1 MDELLSAC
9 NLLGWNTRV
18 RQDEILIGVCPFCGN
33 SKYNFQI
40 STTKLIYHCWA
51 CSASGTLR
59 GLSKFFPLGNVAKLR
74 KTTTEKPEVFGLTES
89 DVNSLKIFTQFTE
102 LNKLNKKD
110 KDAVEKFLQKRG
122 ISMAE
127 ALEYKIRYFSEAI
140 VIDETLKK
148 RYNERVIVPLFDIS
162 GNLVFFTGR
171 AIKDDVKFKY
181 LNCDVKRK
189 RFLPVYLGKE
199 NPNTVLLV
207 EGVFDAIAVHQAGFS
222 AIPLLS
228 MDITDLQLFALLG
241 IGFEKIVISLDPG
254 EFDSSLK
261 LFQKLTKVGLISYI
275 LFRVGEDLDCISR
288 ASIKE
293 FVSHLLSSNQD
304 SQRENLLKEKAISLM
319 KARR

>member
-1 MDELLSAC
+1 
-9 NLLGWNTRV
+9 
-18 RQDEILIGVCPFCGN
+18 
-33 SKYNFQI
+33 
-40 STTKLIYHCWA
+40 
-51 CSASGTLR
+51 
-59 GLSKFFPLGNVAKLR
+59 
-74 KTTTEKPEVFGLTES
+74 VFGLTES
-89 DVNSLKIFTQFTE
+89 DVNSLRIFSQFTE
-102 LNKLNKKD
+102 LNKLTKSD
-110 KDAVEKFLQKRG
+110 KEIVEKFLEKRG
-122 ISMAE
+122 ISLAE
-127 ALEYKIRYFSEAI
+127 ALEYKIRYFSATI

-171 AIKDDVKFKY
+171 STNKDAKFKY

-189 RFLPVYLGKE
+189 RFLPVYMGKE

-228 MDITDLQLFALLG
+228 MDVTPLQVFALLG
-241 IGFEKIVISLDPG
+241 IGFDKIVIALDSG

-261 LFQKLTKVGLISYI
+261 LYQKLIKVGLSPYI
-275 LFRVGEDLDCISR
+275 LFRVGEDLDCVSR

-293 FVSHLLSSNQD
+293 MVSHLLSLNQD
-304 SQRENLLKEKAISLM
+304 SQRENLLREKAINLM